1 MAIDLKKFLDSNGVS
16 HLWGRITA
24 KMATDIKAEE
34 TRAKA
39 AEETNATVAAAAK
52 SAADAAQADATQAL
66 ADAKAAQDDVDAV
79 EGVVG
84 DMANVSTTNKT
95 VAGAINELKTA
106 IGAGGTAA
114 TITLST
120 ATTTAGM
127 LKSYTL
133 KQGDT
138 TVGVIDIP
146 KDVMVESGSVVE
158 NPEGQPAGTYIK
170 LVLANGGGELFINAA
185 DLVDI
190 YTAAASA
197 TQVQLAVT
205 GTEISATLVD
215 GGVSAEKLATDS
227 VITVKIAD
235 KNVTKAKLAD
245 DVQTSL
251 GKADTAVQPAALEA
265 ATDRIEVLEGKFGE
279 GAGTVESQIA
289 TALETAA
296 ADATAKANAAEAN
309 AKDASDVRGSAALA
323 LTDAKA
329 YTDAQVNA
337 QIIALTNGEIDTAIG
352 YQA

>member
-1 MAIDLKKFLDSNGVS
+1 MAFNEKKFLDKAGVS
-16 HLWGRITA
+16 HLWGKIVTKIADDVKVEADRA
-24 KMATDIKAEE
+24 KLAEE
-34 TRAKA
+34 ANSK
-39 AEETNATVAAAAK
+39 AAAAAQT
-52 SAADAAQADATQAL
+52 AADNAQKDATQAL
-66 ADAKAAQDDVDAV
+66 TNAKAAQDDVDAV

-170 LVLANGGGELFINAA
+170 LVLANNGGELFINAA

-190 YTAAASA
+190 YTAAADA

-235 KNVTKAKLAD
+235 KNVTKAKLAE

-251 GKADTAVQPAALEA
+251 SKADTAVQPAALEA
-265 ATDRIEVLEGKFGE
+265 ATDRIDVLEGKFGTGE
-279 GAGTVESQIA
+279 GTVESQIA
-289 TALETAA
+289 AALETAA
-296 ADATAKANAAEAN
+296 ADATSKANVAETN
-309 AKDASDVRGSAALA
+309 
-323 LTDAKA
+323 AKA
-329 YTDAQVNA
+329 YADSLAGNYDAKGEAQAAYNA
-337 QIIALTNGEIDTAIG
+337 IVALSNDEIDAACVIT
-352 YQA
+352 QA